1 MVGDVP
7 AEHLQRVADRI
18 APVVTPHSRR
28 WTWAGR
34 RRADRLAG
42 GAGARG
48 RRRRRAE
55 RRGDGRGAPT
65 PIDAAVFET
74 LAPPPAPSP
83 PPDLTL
89 NETSATLSTTMAPAP
104 PLASEP
110 EPPRPIT
117 RRLWFWLAISGAVV
131 AASLVVIAAQ
141 NPSIE
146 RPDCPSGYVCPK

>member
-1 MVGDVP
+1 MPARGDV
-7 AEHLQRVADRI
+7 D
-18 APVVTPHSRR
+18 
-28 WTWAGR
+28 
-34 RRADRLAG
+34 G
-42 GAGARG
+42 GAPSDAGTA
-48 RRRRRAE
+48 
-55 RRGDGRGAPT
+55 APT

-74 LAPPPAPSP
+74 LAPPPEPSP

-104 PLASEP
+104 PLIASEP

-146 RPDCPSGYVCPK
+146 RPTCPPDYVCPK